1 MPKVEIPK
9 EIPYNPLE
17 KKNIGES
24 IIKAM
29 LESPKHNLPPMKF
42 IGAGVY
48 ALYYSGDNPIY
59 KGLNPDTP
67 IYVGKAVP
75 SGARKGNVG
84 SGEDQGTALY
94 GRLKDH
100 ADSIECANNLDIND
114 FRCRY
119 LSVDDIWIPL
129 AETLLIERFHPI
141 WNTLVDGFGNH
152 DPGKGRYAQQRS
164 DWDTIHEGRDWANK
178 LKPSPKTKDSIVA
191 GIKEAL
197 ATSTK

>member
-1 MPKVEIPK
+1 MTKVNIPK

-24 IIKAM
+24 IVKAM
-29 LESPKHNLPPMKF
+29 LDSEKHALPPSKF

-48 ALYYSGDNPIY
+48 ALYYSGNNPIY
-59 KGLNPDTP
+59 KGLDPDTP

-75 SGARKGNVG
+75 LGARKGNVG
-84 SGEDQGTALY
+84 IGEDQGIALY

-100 ADSIECANNLDIND
+100 AESIESAVNLELKD
-114 FRCRY
+114 FECRY

-152 DPGKGRYAQQRS
+152 DPGKGRYGQQRS
-164 DWDTIHEGRDWANK
+164 DWDTIHEGREWAKK
-178 LKPSPKTKDSIVA
+178 LKPSPKTKESI
-191 GIKEAL
+191 L
-197 ATSTK
+197 ATIADALTD